1 MQIKNSVFLVTGG
14 ASGLGAATVQM
25 AAASGAKVVIAD
37 LQAEAGE
44 KLAREIGGK
53 YCRCDVTSEADGK
66 AAVEAAVQ
74 GYGGIHV
81 LVNCAG
87 IGIAERTVGKEAPHD
102 LARFTKV
109 VTINLI
115 GTFNMI
121 RLAADAMCKAGPN
134 AAGERGVIINTAS
147 VAAYDG
153 QIGQAAYSA
162 SKGGVVGMTLPIA
175 RDLSRNGIR
184 VVTIAPGLF
193 LTPMLLGLPKEA
205 QDSLGKQVPFPSRL
219 GKPEEYAQLARQI
232 VENEMLNGETIRLDG
247 AIRMAPK

>member
-1 MQIKNSVFLVTGG
+1 MQIRNSVFLITGG
-14 ASGLGAATVQM
+14 ASGLGAATAQM
-25 AAASGAKVVIAD
+25 AAAGGAKVVIAD

-44 KLAREIGGK
+44 KLAKEIGGK
-53 YCRCDVTSEADGK
+53 YCKCDVTSEADGK
-66 AAVEAAVQ
+66 AAVAAAVQ
-74 GYGGIHV
+74 SFGGLHV

-87 IGIAERTVGKEAPHD
+87 IGGAERTIGKEAPHD

-109 VTINLI
+109 ISINLI

-121 RLAADAMCKAGPN
+121 RLAADAMAKAGPN

-219 GKPEEYAQLARQI
+219 GKPDEYAQLAKAI

>member
-1 MQIKNSVFLVTGG
+1 MLIKNSVFLVTGG
-14 ASGLGAATVQM
+14 ASGLGAATARM
-25 AAASGAKVVIAD
+25 AAENGAKVVIAD
-37 LQAEAGE
+37 MQAEAGE
-44 KLAREIGGK
+44 KLAKELGGRFAK
-53 YCRCDVTSEADGK
+53 CDVTAEADAK
-66 AAVEAAVQ
+66 AAVALALKEF
-74 GYGGIHV
+74 GGLQV

-87 IGIAERTVGKEAPHD
+87 IALAERTVGKEAPHD
-102 LARFTKV
+102 LGRFTRV
-109 VTINLI
+109 ITVNLI

-121 RLAADAMCKAGPN
+121 RVAAEAMTKGGPN

-184 VVTIAPGLF
+184 VCTIAPGIF
-193 LTPMLLGLPKEA
+193 ETPMLLGLPKEA

-219 GKPEEYAQLARQI
+219 GKPAEYAQLARAI
-232 VENEMLNGETIRLDG
+232 IENEMLNGETIRLDG